1 MQPTVMCAFGVFV
14 LCIFANTH
22 FAFVY
27 FRICILSICVLAY
40 FTLAPLCIFCF
51 SNGAIG
57 ALWVNEER
65 NVECTRSFFYKK
77 NKNIFLNNYLKI
89 VTYLSIFASFWRRT
103 IKRNCG
109 HNWPCPAL
117 WHPEWCD
124 KVASLMVGSVLTL
137 IYYQATKLFTL
148 HLAMYSTKLYFFSPK
163 SHIIYSKTLFLLC
176 SEQCR
181 LRCKNDKFHVGPNL
195 EVWSKDIIHSF

>member
-1 MQPTVMCAFGVFV
+1 MQLPSLRHLCAIRMQPTVMCAFGVFV
-14 LCIFANTH
+14 LCIFGNTH
-22 FAFVY
+22 FAFLY

-65 NVECTRSFFYKK
+65 NVECTRSFFYNK

-148 HLAMYSTKLYFFSPK
+148 HLAMYSTKLY
-163 SHIIYSKTLFLLC
+163 LFLVF
-176 SEQCR
+176 E
-181 LRCKNDKFHVGPNL
+181 NVFHFYI
-195 EVWSKDIIHSF
+195 DIVQITGVEPRI